1 MSVRFDKVDRIHIEE
16 PPNPHFVKGDRVH
29 AEADSFITSASKKEP
44 AISKE
49 LKGVTVRLQFLRKLK
64 AQVERDWAF
73 TKDYTPTSWFGDNAW
88 LRVKTDACA
97 VEPIEPPLIH
107 IVDWK
112 TGHVY
117 EEHKQQRSLYAL
129 AGLQLAS
136 LGQIPGATKD
146 SKLVAAHDY
155 TDTGFTATETFT
167 PKDLKK
173 LKREWAA
180 RIRGMMSDTRYP
192 AKTGFH
198 CRYCRFRK
206 SNGGPCPE
214 NM

>member
-1 MSVRFDKVDRIHIEE
+1 ME
-16 PPNPHFVKGDRVH
+16 PPNPHFIKGDRVH
-29 AEADSFITSASKKEP
+29 AEADAFITSIGKKEP
-44 AISKE
+44 LISKE

-73 TKDYTPTSWFGDNAW
+73 TKDYVPTSWFGDKAW

-97 VEPIEPPLIH
+97 VEPIVPPLIH
-107 IVDWK
+107 IIDWK
-112 TGHVY
+112 TGRVY
-117 EEHKQQRSLYAL
+117 DEHRQQRSLYAL

-146 SKLVAAHDY
+146 SNLVAAHDY

-173 LKREWAA
+173 LKKEWAS
-180 RIRGMMSDTRYP
+180 RICGMMSDTRYQMHE
-192 AKTGFH
+192 GFH
-198 CRYCRFRK
+198 CRFCRFRK
-206 SNGGPCPE
+206 SNGGPCQAE
-214 NM
+214 Q